1 MPVDTD
7 DERPI
12 EDEDGPFDLA
22 GTEEIDPTS
31 DRPLGMSDDGLLTY
45 EVSEWSGESRSLL
58 DAMLTS
64 AGIRHFWQGTALS
77 VDEEAEDEVD
87 RIIDEVLAT
96 ATPALDPDRA
106 KCLYEVGEWSAGMQ
120 QGLAESLAVA
130 EIPYEWDQNGDL
142 LVYVEDEEAVDAILE
157 AMPDP
162 DDDERRSGDFDVQGA
177 LSSLWTAS
185 VQLVKNPNTPSATI
199 TVSDLAEELVHTPL
213 PFGFEAPVWRSIV
226 EQATALRDG
235 LTGDD
240 DQQWEDEQVSEAAAA
255 LRDLIRPFV

>member
-1 MPVDTD
+1 MPVDED
-7 DERPI
+7 DEHPT
-12 EDEDGPFDLA
+12 EAQDGPFELA
-22 GTEEIDPTS
+22 GTDDIDPTS
-31 DRPLGMSDDGLLTY
+31 ERPVALSGEGLLVY

-77 VDEEAEDEVD
+77 VDEDDEEEVD

-96 ATPALDPDRA
+96 ATPALDPGRA

-120 QGLAESLAVA
+120 QGLAESLVVA
-130 EIPYEWDQNGDL
+130 QIPYEWDQNGDL
-142 LVYVEDEEAVDAILE
+142 LVYVEDEDAVDAILE

-162 DDDERRSGDFDVQGA
+162 DDEERRVGELDVQGA

-185 VQLVKNPNTPSATI
+185 VQLVKNANTPSATI
-199 TVSDLAEELVHTPL
+199 TVSDLADELVHAPL